1 MSRRAAAA
9 RIRERRS
16 RLPISFIRRS
26 RPSSCRPRGMEMP
39 NERRRISLLARSRV
53 SCLRPAEQDLALL
66 VEEIDDRVSDL
77 ELLPRTPFEEFLHV
91 PQEGDLPSRGHLRRA
106 DNPLDHG
113 MARAEREPKGISG
126 LGTLSVQEP
135 KRTQIHR
142 TDSESGLAWRGM

>member
-1 MSRRAAAA
+1 MRNVSQGGCSSDPRAPVAASHQLHQA
-9 RIRERRS
+9 VEAV
-16 RLPISFIRRS
+16 FV
-26 RPSSCRPRGMEMP
+26 SSLGHGAA

-91 PQEGDLPSRGHLRRA
+91 PQEGDFPSRGHLRRA

-142 TDSESGLAWRGM
+142 TDSESGLAW